1 MSRRAEPGEVD
12 RMRRRDFITVLA
24 GATAWMSVA
33 RAGES
38 PRRVGILG
46 SATKPNAPF
55 VADFVRGLNDTGFI
69 EGRNVSLEDRWADGH
84 YDRLPSLAAE
94 LVGRDVALLAC
105 LEAPS
110 AAAAK
115 AITKTVPIV
124 FMTGADPV
132 KMGLVDSF
140 SRPGGNLTGVSV
152 LVSVLGPKR
161 LELLVE
167 LVPTARIVFL
177 IVNPGNPNVRA
188 DVPETQRAA
197 EALGRH
203 LEVLTASS
211 ENELDTA
218 FATIKADAL
227 LVMPDPYFFVRCHQL
242 VALAARRAMP
252 AIYPFRECVDIGGL
266 ISYGTPFAYL
276 YHQMGMQ
283 AGKILKGARPAD
295 LPIQQSTRYELVI
308 NSKTAKSL
316 GLTVPS
322 SLLAR
327 ADEVME

>member
-1 MSRRAEPGEVD
+1 
-12 RMRRRDFITVLA
+12 MRRRDFITVLA

-33 RAGES
+33 RAGGS
-38 PRRVGILG
+38 PRRVGVLG
-46 SATKPNAPF
+46 SGTKELNAPF
-55 VADFVRGLNDTGFI
+55 VADFVKGLNDTDFI
-69 EGRNVSLEDRWADGH
+69 EGRNVTMEDRWADGH

-94 LVGRDVALLAC
+94 LLGRDIALLAC

-115 AITKTVPIV
+115 ATTKTIPIV
-124 FMTGADPV
+124 FLTGADPV

-140 SRPGGNLTGVSV
+140 NRPGGNLTGVSI

-161 LELLVE
+161 LELLLE
-167 LVPTARIVFL
+167 LVPAATTISL
-177 IVNPGNPNVRA
+177 LVNPSNPNIRA

-203 LEVLTASS
+203 LEVLTAST

-227 LVMPDPYFFVRCHQL
+227 LVMPDPYFLVRRRQL
-242 VALAARRAMP
+242 VALTARRAMP
-252 AIYPFRECVDIGGL
+252 AIYPFREYVDIDGL
-266 ISYGTPFAYL
+266 VSYGSPLASL
-276 YHQMGMQ
+276 YRQMGIQ
-283 AGKILKGARPAD
+283 AGKILKGAPPAD
-295 LPIQQSTRYELVI
+295 LPIQQSTRFELVI
-308 NSKTAKSL
+308 NSKTAKAL

-327 ADEVME
+327 ADEVIE

>member
-1 MSRRAEPGEVD
+1 MK
-12 RMRRRDFITVLA
+12 RRDFIAFLS

-46 SATKPNAPF
+46 SGTKETNAPF
-55 VADFVRGLNDTGFI
+55 VADFVKSLKGMGFI
-69 EGRNVSLEDRWADGH
+69 EGRNVTIEDRWADGQ
-84 YDRLPSLAAE
+84 YDHLPSLAAE
-94 LVGRDVALLAC
+94 LLGRDIALLVC
-105 LEAPS
+105 VDAPS

-115 AITKTVPIV
+115 ATTKTIPIV

-140 SRPGGNLTGVSV
+140 NRPGGNLTGVSI

-161 LELLVE
+161 LELLLE
-167 LVPTARIVFL
+167 LVPAATTISL
-177 IVNPGNPNVRA
+177 LVNPGNPNIRA

-203 LEVLTASS
+203 LEVLTAST

-218 FATIKADAL
+218 ITTIKADAL

-242 VALAARRAMP
+242 VALTARRTMP

-266 ISYGTPFAYL
+266 ISYGIPLASLFR
-276 YHQMGMQ
+276 QMGMQ
-283 AGKILKGARPAD
+283 AGKILKGAKPAD
-295 LPIQQSTRYELVI
+295 LPIQQSTRVELVI
-308 NSKTAKSL
+308 NLKTAKALS
-316 GLTVPS
+316 LTVPP
-322 SLLAR
+322 SLLSHAR
-327 ADEVME
+327 